1 MAPSIDTTARL
12 EVILFSEGG
21 PVAKKR
27 LAALLEVEPGQLP
40 GIIAELRSRKEGSGI
55 GVIET
60 ETEVALA
67 VAPGAG
73 ETIEKMFER
82 ELGKEIGDAGLEVL
96 AILIYKGPSTRAGI
110 DYIRGVNTSWTVRML
125 TARGLIERIT
135 NPADAREYLY
145 RPTAEL
151 LAHLGVTAVEELPD
165 YAKIASELAAFEQK
179 SGPFEDH
186 ASPRPSTDAAAA

>member
-1 MAPSIDTTARL
+1 MEPNLDTTARM
-12 EVILFSEGG
+12 EVILFSEGA

-27 LAALLEVEPGQLP
+27 LIQLLDIAPGELGP
-40 GIIAELRSRKEGSGI
+40 AIAELRSRKEGSGI

-67 VAPGAG
+67 VAPAATA
-73 ETIEKMFER
+73 TIEKIFER
-82 ELGKEIGDAGLEVL
+82 ELGKDIGDAGLEVL
-96 AILIYKGPSTRAGI
+96 SILLYRGASTRAEI

-125 TARGLIERIT
+125 TARGLIERVA
-135 NPADAREYLY
+135 NPTDGREYLY
-145 RPTAEL
+145 RPSAEL
-151 LAHLGVTAVEELPD
+151 LAHLGVTHVEELPE

-186 ASPRPSTDAAAA
+186 ATTDPESSS